1 MMKTLPFRKLCVHL
15 FEITSHSSR
24 RKIIVMFFH
33 CAVVLCLRLDSGDDG
48 GALVDGSRD
57 QCLTVPQSPDGVSI
71 HYELFVN
78 SQCGNGRDVI
88 VKVTMDL
95 NADCNDL
102 VSTLSV
108 KESEDNCSRNS
119 MKMKRCSLMESIV
132 DSDKKVCRLRCKCA
146 DTADSCLLQIYS
158 RGLIPNPTE
167 IKICEIQI
175 ETP

>member
-1 MMKTLPFRKLCVHL
+1 MMKILPFRKLCVHL
-15 FEITSHSSR
+15 FETASHSSR
-24 RKIIVMFFH
+24 RKNHCHVFH

-57 QCLTVPQSPDGVSI
+57 QCVTVPQSPDSVSI
-71 HYELFVN
+71 HYELSVN

-95 NADCNDL
+95 NADCSDL
-102 VSTLSV
+102 VYSV

-119 MKMKRCSLMESIV
+119 MKMKRCSLMEFIV
-132 DSDKKVCRLRCKCA
+132 DSDKNVCRLRCKCA

-158 RGLIPNPTE
+158 KGLIPNSPE

>member
-1 MMKTLPFRKLCVHL
+1 M
-15 FEITSHSSR
+15 
-24 RKIIVMFFH
+24 
-33 CAVVLCLRLDSGDDG
+33 
-48 GALVDGSRD
+48 VDGSRD
-57 QCLTVPQSPDGVSI
+57 QYNTVPQSPAGVSI
-71 HYELFVN
+71 HYELSVN

-119 MKMKRCSLMESIV
+119 KKMKRCSLMESII
-132 DSDKKVCRLRCKCA
+132 DYEKTACRLRCKCA
-146 DTADSCLLQIYS
+146 DSADSCLLQIYS
-158 RGLIPNPTE
+158 RGLIQNPPE
-167 IKICEIQI
+167 IKICQIHI